1 MKPRVLITALTCSA
15 ILTTTL
21 TPVIAA
27 TTHVVPTTQLT
38 TNPAGLTQHRVM
50 DADFSQSLPRDL
62 AQPQLAFLTSGQ
74 PKLGLDATMTGPVAQ
89 FDGQSGFLMPFTPDR
104 YAQLANGMAIEAYF
118 KYDGSTTGEHD
129 IFSNQES
136 GGLGLGV
143 ENGQVTFFAHVG
155 GSYKTPQAPFR
166 QGHWVHAVGVYD
178 KAQQVV
184 KLYLDGQL
192 VAQKAAPGELKFAQ
206 GTQVNNFVLGGDSGT
221 NQRVQM
227 PMTGAIKTARLY
239 DRSLSDSEVSQLNQT
254 AQTDKKET
262 EVATQQV
269 VESKLVG
276 AKSVVNGHTYGLN
289 VHARAA
295 VAGDADAVTV
305 DVNYDAAKF
314 EFVDANQTLA
324 GAQTTVT
331 KLAPGQVRI
340 TTTAK
345 LATDDFRQYGA
356 TRLAHLNF
364 KAKASG
370 TTTMKL
376 TSTDATMKLNA
387 DQPITIQ
394 AKASQDYNGDGVIG
408 VGDVALAPKDQQ
420 AAVAK
425 QSEIKPYKH
434 VIVLTTDGGGNPW
447 NPQGMYYA
455 KSDADRPVWTTDPTI
470 LAKRKNTYT
479 LDLFNKQFA
488 MSTDAQAVVPTIS
501 AQNYVSMLHGRAWGT
516 LPKGYQ
522 ATNSSAGKEYFADF
536 NQPVAQFPSI
546 FKVLQQHNPTQGLAA
561 FAEWRPILNGIT
573 EPDAA
578 VMTQPSEKLKS
589 FDDVADYI
597 GKPEFANTSLVY
609 MQSDYMDGQGHSK
622 GWYNDNYWQ
631 QYAQYDGLFKKVM
644 DKLTATGH
652 QHDTLVI
659 ANADHGGVGRNHGQD
674 ETNPNRNIFLAL
686 GGETIDSGRRL
697 KGGSNADISPLILNA
712 LQVPQ
717 PSQMLGEVFDKSA
730 FLDQTALAKKKRAVE
745 AIKLAQ
751 TTKKVTLSL
760 DQQGQKHDIR
770 AAEMR
775 IDLAGQTVDKV
786 KVAAGTTIVSQTI
799 ENNQL
804 KLVLSFDQQPTSD
817 IATIS
822 LMPAKTKSSQP
833 MAVKQA
839 MLGTAKGEEIL
850 VDLVNNPVI
859 TGDQDQGAGVTK
871 PGAGSSS
878 NASSSS
884 SSQAS
889 SSSSSAA
896 SFSAGQ
902 ASSASSSSSSQA
914 GSSSYLT
921 SSSSSSAGSSSHST
935 SSSSSQAGSLSSTSS
950 SSSNGQ
956 VPGHSGAG
964 DGGTKSSGSNGQLE
978 IPGDDDKKINDSS
991 EKSNTPTK
999 SHSSKNNHGWLPQTS
1014 EQVQSTL
1021 AIVGGAL
1028 LAISLGW
1035 LAWWRRQH

>member
-1 MKPRVLITALTCSA
+1 MKPRVLMTALTCSA

-27 TTHVVPTTQLT
+27 TTRIVPTTQT
-38 TNPAGLTQHRVM
+38 INNSAGLVQHRVM
-50 DADFSQSLPRDL
+50 DADFSQSLPHDL
-62 AQPQLAFLTSGQ
+62 AHPELAFLTSGQ
-74 PKLGLDATMTGPVAQ
+74 PKLGTDATMTGPVAQ

-118 KYDGSTTGEHD
+118 KYDGSTNGEHD

-136 GGLGLGV
+136 GGLGLGI

-155 GSYKTPQAPFR
+155 GSYKTPQAPLR
-166 QGHWVHAVGVYD
+166 KGHWVHAVGVYD

-184 KLYLDGQL
+184 KLYLDGRL
-192 VAQKAAPGELKFAQ
+192 AAQKAAPGELKFAQ

-269 VESKLVG
+269 VESKLIG
-276 AKSVVNGHTYGLN
+276 AKSVVIGHTYGLN

-331 KLAPGQVRI
+331 KLAPGRVRI

-345 LATDDFRQYGA
+345 LATDDFRQYGVN
-356 TRLAHLNF
+356 RLAHLNF

-376 TSTDATMKLNA
+376 TSTDATMKLSA
-387 DQPITIQ
+387 DQRITIQ

-408 VGDVALAPKDQQ
+408 VGDVALAPKEQQ

-455 KSDADRPVWTTDPTI
+455 KSDTARPEWTTDPTI

-522 ATNSSAGKEYFADF
+522 ATNASAGKEYFADF

-622 GWYNDNYWQ
+622 GWYDDNYWQ

-659 ANADHGGVGRNHGQD
+659 ANADHGGIGHNHGQD

-686 GGETIDSGRRL
+686 GGETIDNGRRL

-730 FLDQTALAKKKRAVE
+730 FLDQTALTKKKRAVE

-775 IDLAGQTVDKV
+775 VDLAGHTIDKI
-786 KVAAGTTIVSQTI
+786 KVVAGTTIMNQTI

-817 IATIS
+817 IATID
-822 LMPAKTKSSQP
+822 LMPTKTKSSQP

-859 TGDQDQGAGVTK
+859 AGDQDAGVTK
-871 PGAGSSS
+871 PGTGSSS
-878 NASSSS
+878 STSSSS

-889 SSSSSAA
+889 GSSSS
-896 SFSAGQ
+896 
-902 ASSASSSSSSQA
+902 
-914 GSSSYLT
+914 T
-921 SSSSSSAGSSSHST
+921 SSSSSSPAL
-935 SSSSSQAGSLSSTSS
+935 SSSSSASSSNSSSKAGSSSSTSS
-950 SSSNGQ
+950 SSSNSTSGSSSSA
-956 VPGHSGAG
+956 PGSNDSQARGHLGSG
-964 DGGTKSSGSNGQLE
+964 DGGTKVSGSNSQLE
-978 IPGDDDKKINDSS
+978 ISGANDSS
-991 EKSNTPTK
+991 ENSNTPTK
-999 SHSSKNNHGWLPQTS
+999 SHASKNNNGWLPQTS

-1021 AIVGGAL
+1021 AIVGSAL

-1035 LAWWRRQH
+1035 LAWWRRQR